1 MARVQAGERFRLG
14 DVGMLVRSKAFGFT
28 MAMPLLGAGTVSAGI
43 SIGEA
48 LVLLG
53 IAVTFHAFA
62 YVLNDVID
70 LPVDRS
76 QPLRAQ
82 DPLVRGTITR
92 RQALVF
98 ALAQVPLAMA
108 FAAVSGDGA
117 TACAVLGVGFI
128 LMVVYN
134 VWGKR
139 CIFPPLT
146 DAIQGFAWA
155 ALSLIGA
162 LIAGGTPN
170 ALTGVVVAF
179 LVVFIIMMNSVHG
192 SLRDLENDIKCGLRT
207 TAIMLSAKPR
217 PAGGIILPRSFIA
230 YTLALQAILLALPLL
245 SLAFNWFDFGP
256 LSQVV
261 TAVAV
266 LVAGGLCLALLVV
279 AARSTANAGALFVS
293 GSLHLVL
300 SFASLI
306 VLFALYITP
315 ALLALILAVYF
326 GPLLTTALLRRAL
339 KSLRRKTG

>member
-14 DVGMLVRSKAFGFT
+14 DVGMLLRSKALGFT
-28 MAMPLLGAGTVSAGI
+28 MAMPLLGAGTVSAGLG
-43 SIGEA
+43 IGDA

-53 IAVTFHAFA
+53 IAITFHAFA

-98 ALAQVPLAMA
+98 ALAQVPLAMV
-108 FAAVSGDGA
+108 FAGISGAGV
-117 TACAVLGVGFI
+117 TACLVLGAGFI
-128 LMVVYN
+128 LMAVYN
-134 VWGKR
+134 LWGKR

-146 DAIQGFAWA
+146 DAVQGFAWA
-155 ALSLIGA
+155 TLSLAGA
-162 LIAGGTPN
+162 IIAGGTPN

-179 LVVFIIMMNSVHG
+179 IVVFIIMMNSVHG
-192 SLRDLENDIKCGLRT
+192 SLRDLENDIRCGLRT
-207 TAIMLSAKPR
+207 TAILLSAKPR

-230 YTLALQAILLALPLL
+230 YTLALQATLVTLPLL

-256 LSQVV
+256 TSLLV
-261 TAVAV
+261 TTVAV
-266 LVAGGLCLALLVV
+266 LVAGGLCLGLLVV
-279 AARSTANAGALFVS
+279 AARSTASAEALFVS

-306 VLFALYITP
+306 VLFALYLTP

-339 KSLRRKTG
+339 ISLRRKTG